1 MQFEAL
7 PFAAFTEYLVDCRVT
22 EQRRLKTHIWV
33 CEAGGCSIL
42 RKSNENDR
50 FRKMTVAGLLE
61 ARIDS
66 LSHYRFGSWM
76 DGPT

>member
-1 MQFEAL
+1 MA
-7 PFAAFTEYLVDCRVT
+7 C
-22 EQRRLKTHIWV
+22 
-33 CEAGGCSIL
+33 L
-42 RKSNENDR
+42 RQSNENDR